1 MKIFL
6 HKIIGLVSILFFL
19 GTSYT
24 YGQLTL
30 SPSSIEFKDDFH
42 RLQNI
47 YFINSGTDPIQVDS
61 IYYNS
66 EVNYNANLYL
76 TRFNNTS
83 GFPFT
88 INPGDSVL
96 MDCILASYHGVAK
109 LDTNDIMWVAINS
122 QPARQLNIKIDFY
135 NYEYGKV
142 AGQVLDGSLPVTGAA
157 VSFFFNGNFLYR
169 KVLTGPDGTFSAIL
183 PSADYTAA
191 VESPGYYTDFYYN
204 TFDALTASII
214 HLGYNDS
221 INVDFNLT
229 KIAPA
234 DTSISITGKIIDFTS
249 KASINSGTVVIRRGT
264 HNPSKALSGYPTDDY
279 AALIRPDGTFKI
291 EGIVPGNYY
300 LQSFSSYYT
309 PSYYSTTNDY
319 KNFWYDSDTLLIDQ
333 SLNNINIQMPR
344 DSSFWG
350 GEIKGAISSNI
361 NSFQYSD
368 IIVYAISENI
378 IQDTII
384 SSYSTVT
391 DSGKF
396 IIRGLPYGVY
406 KLVAQKIGYQN
417 ASSAGIYS
425 ITENSTDIQNASIYF
440 SSESNT
446 IPNTAYL
453 YQNYPNPF
461 NPSTTIKFF
470 LKQGEDVQ
478 LKVFNILGQQIAVL
492 HEGFMPS
499 GFHSFIF
506 RGNRLSSGI
515 YFISLITGDQ
525 RQVKKMVL
533 LK

>member
-1 MKIFL
+1 MKIFF
-6 HKIIGLVSILFFL
+6 HKIIVLVWILFLL

-47 YFINSGTDPIQVDS
+47 YFINSGTDTIQVDS

-66 EVNYNANLYL
+66 ELNYNANLYL
-76 TRFNNTS
+76 TRFNKA
-83 GFPFT
+83 GKFPFT
-88 INPGDSVL
+88 INPGDSIL
-96 MDCILASYHGVAK
+96 MDCILASYQAVSK
-109 LDTNDIMWVAINS
+109 LDTNDVMWVAINS

-135 NYEYGKV
+135 NYEYGKIAGRVMDGTVPV
-142 AGQVLDGSLPVTGAA
+142 AGAS

-169 KVLTGPDGTFSAIL
+169 RVFTGSDGTYSVIL
-183 PSADYTAA
+183 PAADYTAA
-191 VESPGYYTDFYYN
+191 VESPGYYTDFYNN
-204 TFDALTASII
+204 TFDALSSSNIY
-214 HLGYNDS
+214 LNYNDS
-221 INVDFNLT
+221 VNADFNLT

-234 DTSISITGKIIDFTS
+234 DTSISITGKIIDYTS
-249 KASINSGTVVIRRGT
+249 KTAINSGTVVIRRGT
-264 HNPSKALSGYPTDDY
+264 HNPSKALIGYPTDVY
-279 AALIRPDGTFKI
+279 AALIKPDGTFRI

-309 PSYYSTTNDY
+309 PSFYSSTGTF
-319 KNFWYDSDTLLIDQ
+319 KNFWYDADTLLIDNA
-333 SLNNINIQMPR
+333 LNNIDVQMPR

-350 GEIKGAISSNI
+350 GEINGTISTNI
-361 NSFQYSD
+361 NSFQYPD
-368 IIVYAISENI
+368 IIVYALSQNI
-378 IQDTII
+378 IQDSII

-396 IIRGLPYGVY
+396 SIRGLPYGDY

-417 ASSAGIYS
+417 AVSSGTYS
-425 ITENSTDIQNASIYF
+425 ITESSTDIQNASIYF

-446 IPNTAYL
+446 IPNNVYL

-470 LKQGEDVQ
+470 LKQGEEVQ

-492 HEGFMPS
+492 HDGFMAA

-506 RGNRLSSGI
+506 NGNNLSSGI
-515 YFISLITGDQ
+515 YFISLRTGDQ
-525 RQVKKMVL
+525 LQVKKMVL